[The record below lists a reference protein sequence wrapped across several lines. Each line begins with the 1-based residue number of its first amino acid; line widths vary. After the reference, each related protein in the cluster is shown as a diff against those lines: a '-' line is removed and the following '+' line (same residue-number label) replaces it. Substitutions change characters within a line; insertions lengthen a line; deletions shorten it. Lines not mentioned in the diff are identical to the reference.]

1 MKRKE
6 NTKELDTDPPLLI
19 DDMTVNTENP
29 KRMNKNNSSKV
40 TG

>member
-19 DDMTVNTENP
+19 DDMTVNRE
-29 KRMNKNNSSKV
+29 KSKKNE
-40 TG
+40 